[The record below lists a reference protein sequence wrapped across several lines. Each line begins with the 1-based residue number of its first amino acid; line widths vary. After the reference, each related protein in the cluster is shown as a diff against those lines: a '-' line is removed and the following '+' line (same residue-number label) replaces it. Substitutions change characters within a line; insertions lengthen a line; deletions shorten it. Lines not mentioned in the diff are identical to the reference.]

1 METKAIRFFKHP
13 EHGAVC
19 ECEVKALVYN
29 PEDGKCYIEVEYCE
43 KRFAVREVYL
53 SEHCEIDKPL
63 QKRLDDFSNDE
74 GTFRAYLIYPDGH
87 YELSEEVFVSRQK
100 LTVVFE
106 NGTYS
111 FETEAYRAQDCDVEF
126 AERDV
131 FRDYDRMVAMRHVW
145 YYDIDGRKVE
155 TGGFQ
160 DKLHDFTDEQ
170 EEVMQQIDAL
180 MHRAQELG
188 LRLVHEYGNHWNE
201 LNWVSTAHFEGR
213 ALTYTYYN
221 DDERSHLQTL
231 DVNLKRSVAAG
242 VITYNS
248 DNGDYLALEKPE
260 KGGSNEHI

>member
-87 YELSEEVFVSRQK
+87 YELNEEVFVSRRK
-100 LTVVFE
+100 LATLFKDGSYAFE
-106 NGTYS
+106 AG
-111 FETEAYRAQDCDVEF
+111 AYRAQGCNIEFALCDVF
-126 AERDV
+126 H
-131 FRDYDRMVAMRHVW
+131 DYDRMVTMRHVW

-188 LRLVHEYGNHWNE
+188 LRLVHEYGQHWYE
-201 LNWVSTAHFEGR
+201 LNWISEAHFRGHI
-213 ALTYTYYN
+213 LTHTHY
-221 DDERSHLQTL
+221 DDSNPCIQAL
-231 DVNLKRSVAAG
+231 DVNLKRSVAAE
-242 VITYNS
+242 VVTYCV